1 LVNDLLQSKNKMKSF
16 LSAIL
21 MILST
26 RVLAQDSVPPFTEL
40 SKQVYQC
47 LRHKDYGCLEKNM
60 LSLDEMIK
68 SLNAL
73 MKDYQKEKESVTT
86 FDSNTLAPLL
96 SHRNTQNID
105 AFYERA
111 KQLKINWDRVE
122 FVSVSD
128 STVDS
133 YMLSQFG
140 TALAQCTI
148 KISEGQNIYGIDY
161 GLRFINKQWKIEEIH
176 PYIVVYE
183 KDGRIKGVMR
193 QDGYDTDVDA
203 LNPPK
208 KKT

>member
-1 LVNDLLQSKNKMKSF
+1 MKSF

-26 RVLAQDSVPPFTEL
+26 RVLAQDSIPPFTEL

-73 MKDYQKEKESVTT
+73 MKDYQKERDSVTT

-105 AFYERA
+105 AFYDWVCRFC
-111 KQLKINWDRVE
+111 LFVTCHHNWRMKRVPLLI
-122 FVSVSD
+122 VRWIVVWGSYD
-128 STVDS
+128 STQRVGL
-133 YMLSQFG
+133 YAGWELEFHLPG
-140 TALAQCTI
+140 TAA
-148 KISEGQNIYGIDY
+148 DW
-161 GLRFINKQWKIEEIH
+161 KQTAEVSTSSPTCCNTNVI
-176 PYIVVYE
+176 
-183 KDGRIKGVMR
+183 
-193 QDGYDTDVDA
+193 
-203 LNPPK
+203 
-208 KKT
+208 